1 MWAQKLNIVKIE
13 NSITILS
20 EHIGNRPS
28 DYQKSQTESGVESP
42 TKTMLMLNLYELQNF
57 V

>member
-28 DYQKSQTESGVESP
+28 DYQKSQTESGVETL